1 MYQKLAS
8 RLKKQDTL
16 VTAVQSSMFRAHD
29 SAGLRLL
36 IAVALLLGSM
46 ASWRQDRLLA
56 VMGLVGA
63 AAISAF
69 TRPAILAYNR
79 GRERWLNRDLLGAI
93 EQLSLAL
100 QRDPC
105 LANAYIL
112 RGEAYFALGQVPQAL
127 EDFGQAIRLAPRR
140 PEPYFYRGLIR
151 QSQGDLQGAT
161 AEFAELVRLHPNVP
175 HHLSLANLLM
185 QQGSLPLALAH
196 LDEAIRLDPTS
207 ALAHSQRARL
217 HSYLGEWEAAL
228 ADWSQA
234 IDWDPSPAH
243 YYQRGVTYAC
253 GDYFDEAIADLSRSL
268 EIEPQQPNVLYIR
281 GNLLYALGEIKAALD
296 DYERA
301 FRLEADM
308 NRIDLSDEYGLYG
321 RGLAYWNMGDKATA
335 FSDLQAALQVSRQ
348 HHNLALEQ
356 RVRRSLLQ
364 LSNPDWD
371 PAQSA

>member
-1 MYQKLAS
+1 
-8 RLKKQDTL
+8 
-16 VTAVQSSMFRAHD
+16 MFRAHD
-29 SAGLRLL
+29 SAGLRVL

-207 ALAHSQRARL
+207 ALAHSQRAR
-217 HSYLGEWEAAL
+217 
-228 ADWSQA
+228 
-234 IDWDPSPAH
+234 
-243 YYQRGVTYAC
+243 
-253 GDYFDEAIADLSRSL
+253 
-268 EIEPQQPNVLYIR
+268 
-281 GNLLYALGEIKAALD
+281 
-296 DYERA
+296 
-301 FRLEADM
+301 
-308 NRIDLSDEYGLYG
+308 
-321 RGLAYWNMGDKATA
+321 
-335 FSDLQAALQVSRQ
+335 
-348 HHNLALEQ
+348 
-356 RVRRSLLQ
+356 
-364 LSNPDWD
+364 
-371 PAQSA
+371 

>member
-1 MYQKLAS
+1 
-8 RLKKQDTL
+8 
-16 VTAVQSSMFRAHD
+16 MFRAHD
-29 SAGLRLL
+29 SAGLRIL

-56 VMGLVGA
+56 VMGLAGA

-79 GRERWLNRDLLGAI
+79 GRERWLSRDVPGAI

-105 LANAYIL
+105 LTNAYIL
-112 RGEAYFALGQVPQAL
+112 RGEAYFTLGQVSQAL

-161 AEFAELVRLHPNVP
+161 AEFAELVRLHPSAP
-175 HHLSLANLLM
+175 HHLNLANLLM

-207 ALAHSQRARL
+207 ALAYSQRARL

-234 IDWDPSPAH
+234 IDWDPSSAH
-243 YYQRGVTYAC
+243 YYQRGVAYAC
-253 GDYFDEAIADLSRSL
+253 GDHFDEAIADLSRSL
-268 EIEPQQPNVLYIR
+268 EIEPQQPNVLYSR

-335 FSDLQAALQVSRQ
+335 FKDSVPLTRSDLQAALQVSRQ

-364 LSNPDWD
+364 LSDPDWD